1 MSFNP
6 FSLEGKTILVTG
18 ASSGIGQAAAIAAS
32 RLGATI
38 ILTGRNKEQLA
49 ATCALL
55 ANSGHRQFAADLL
68 KADARDALVDFCPE
82 LDGVVMSAGAA
93 AMRPMRMA
101 DADHL
106 RAMLA
111 VNYEAPVLL
120 TQRLLARRKLKTGAS
135 LVYVTATA
143 AHLSPLATG
152 AYAGAKAAL
161 VSTVRTIASEHAKK
175 GLRANCVAPGYVD
188 TPMYAALDGVTSFAG
203 NHELF
208 PLGIS
213 APEDIAHGIAYLLAD
228 ASRWVTRSTL
238 NIDGGHSLHL
248 RQ

>member
-32 RLGATI
+32 RLGARI
-38 ILTGRNKEQLA
+38 ILAGRNGEKLA
-49 ATCALL
+49 ATLALL
-55 ANSGHRQFAADLL
+55 ANDGHQQVVADLL
-68 KADARDALVDFCPE
+68 IAEARDALVEACPA
-82 LDGVVMSAGAA
+82 LDGVVMSAGVA

-101 DADHL
+101 NADHL
-106 RAMLA
+106 REMLA
-111 VNYEAPVLL
+111 INYEAPVLL
-120 TQRLLARRKLKTGAS
+120 TQRLLARKKLKSGAS

-175 GLRANCVAPGYVD
+175 GIRANCVAPGYVN
-188 TPMYAALDGVTSFAG
+188 TPMYSSLDGVTSFAG

-213 APEDIAHGIAYLLAD
+213 EPEDIAGGITYLLGD